1 VSGIENSASSSFG
14 PIPDKRST
22 LGESIVPAERMTSL
36 EAWKCRPA
44 VVCTPTAA
52 LPSKRTL
59 ATALSVRIVRF
70 LGGLDRYAVAAVT
83 LSPL

>member
-1 VSGIENSASSSFG
+1 MRGMDNSARASFG
-14 PIPDKRST
+14 PTPDKRRT

-36 EAWKCRPA
+36 EAWKCRSD
-44 VVCTPTAA
+44 VVCTPSAV

-59 ATALSVRIVRF
+59 ATALSVRIVRL
-70 LGGLDRYAVAAVT
+70 LGGLGRYAVAAVT